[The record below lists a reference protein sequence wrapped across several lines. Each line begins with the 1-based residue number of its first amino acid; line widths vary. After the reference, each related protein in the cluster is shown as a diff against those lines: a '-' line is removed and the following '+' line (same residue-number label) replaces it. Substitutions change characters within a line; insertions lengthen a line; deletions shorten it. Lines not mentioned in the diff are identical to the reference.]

1 MSTIIY
7 SETVRTPTERRPVSN
22 PETIYGVDAPYVDM
36 YAADG
41 TRVRVKESDRSNAY
55 TLGYVPAL
63 PTVFVT
69 GTAIAGGVAEAAIVT
84 GGETLIFTLSDG
96 IWDADVLAQLEALTE
111 ADLLNGS
118 ASGAGSFDT
127 EVSIDFAAD
136 CVRTTDTVLTLT
148 LPATAGYS
156 ITGDETVTF
165 GIPLNLV
172 NINGIP
178 ITASGNMTTSPTT
191 FVITNA

>member
-1 MSTIIY
+1 MSTFIY
-7 SETVRTPTERRPVSN
+7 SETVRTPTERRPASN
-22 PETIYGVDAPYVDM
+22 PETIYGVDATYVDM
-36 YAADG
+36 YAVDG
-41 TRVRVKESDRSNAY
+41 TRRRVKEADRSNAY
-55 TLGYVPAL
+55 ALGYAPAQ

-96 IWDADVLAQLEALTE
+96 IWDATVLAQLEALTQSNV
-111 ADLLNGS
+111 LNGS

-127 EVSIDFAAD
+127 EVSINFATD
-136 CVRTTDTVLTLT
+136 CVRTSDTVLTLT

-178 ITASGNMTTSPTT
+178 VTASGNMTASPTT

>member
-1 MSTIIY
+1 MSTFIY

-178 ITASGNMTTSPTT
+178 VTASGNMTASPTT

>member
-36 YAADG
+36 YAADS
-41 TRVRVKESDRSNAY
+41 TRRRVKEADRSNVYA
-55 TLGYVPAL
+55 LGYVPAL
-63 PTVFVT
+63 PTVTVT
-69 GTAIAGGVAEAAIVT
+69 GTAVAGGVAEAAIVT

-96 IWDADVLAQLEALTE
+96 IWDATVLAQLEALTQSNV
-111 ADLLNGS
+111 LNGS

-136 CVRTTDTVLTLT
+136 CVRTSDTVLTLT

-178 ITASGNMTTSPTT
+178 VTASGNMTASPTT